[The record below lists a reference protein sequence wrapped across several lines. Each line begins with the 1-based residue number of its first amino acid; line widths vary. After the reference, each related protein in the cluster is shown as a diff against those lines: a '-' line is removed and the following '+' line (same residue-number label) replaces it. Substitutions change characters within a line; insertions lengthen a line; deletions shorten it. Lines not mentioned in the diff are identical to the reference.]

1 MWVGGNHRRVLTWAA
16 VVSGLAVGGAGG
28 ETWTD
33 SVQGS
38 LRAAGLGLSLAAL
51 RPERKQPHFHWHPII
66 TDSVSKSLS
75 NNDSKCIL
83 KQPFKSALRMP
94 LRAEGAARGSL
105 LGWNLGKIATE
116 AAYVISRPSLTLLI
130 SKSGLN
136 ILIGQVSSTFCELL
150 LYLCRYIRAF
160 IGIF

>member
-1 MWVGGNHRRVLTWAA
+1 MWRNSSQTVNTSH

-38 LRAAGLGLSLAAL
+38 LRAAGPGLSLAAL
-51 RPERKQPHFHWHPII
+51 RPAKAATLPLTPVI

-94 LRAEGAARGSL
+94 LRAEAAAHGSV
-105 LGWNLGKIATE
+105 LGWNLGKMAIEAT
-116 AAYVISRPSLTLLI
+116 YVISRPSLTLLI

-136 ILIGQVSSTFCELL
+136 ILFGQASSTFCELL